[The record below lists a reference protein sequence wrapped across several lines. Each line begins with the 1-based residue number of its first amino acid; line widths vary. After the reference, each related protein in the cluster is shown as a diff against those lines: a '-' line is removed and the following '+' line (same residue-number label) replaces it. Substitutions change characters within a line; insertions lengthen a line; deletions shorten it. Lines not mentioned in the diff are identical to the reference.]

1 MFERDK
7 TDAEEEENH
16 RLGQVSKGVNG
27 DLDDFAACLRD
38 VVFSI
43 RVEYDTVDEDC
54 DNARELEAVG
64 DEVADPRAQ
73 KYDADFR
80 VEILLVVMFLN
91 VLAQFFLVGF
101 FLLHFLGKCAL
112 PLEDEGGHEC
122 ENGAKHK

>member
-16 RLGQVSKGVNG
+16 RLGQVSKCVNG